1 LVLDLEVVFV
11 NITIS
16 VEVADG
22 LGVLTF
28 VAEHREG
35 GGEHGCV
42 FVSVTVGSV
51 GGVDGRALVDW
62 LSVPART
69 IAKRL

>member
-1 LVLDLEVVFV
+1 
-11 NITIS
+11 
-16 VEVADG
+16 

-51 GGVDGRALVDW
+51 GGVDGGSLVDW
-62 LSVPART
+62 LSVPAGT
-69 IAKRL
+69 IAKRV